1 MSNIKPYKNEMQHLY
16 CFMMIYKILM
26 KRYKLSSIRILD
38 CRVKFMQKN
47 SRLKDVKIQL
57 TVLENV
63 IFIT

>member
-1 MSNIKPYKNEMQHLY
+1 MSNIKAYKNEMQHLY

-47 SRLKDVKIQL
+47 SRLKDVKIPL

>member
-1 MSNIKPYKNEMQHLY
+1 
-16 CFMMIYKILM
+16 MMIYKILM

-47 SRLKDVKIQL
+47 SRLKDVKIPL